1 MICLENYNRYDDSS
15 KLFVSAHG
23 LITAQHLEIN
33 LGHRRILT
41 VPRYGEPAI
50 QGVSRKFLDLSSEEY
65 GQVICLPEAR
75 SIFLAK
81 EQSRL
86 GQIFQLV
93 IHVGKMQDWSLNF
106 MFDWTEDTEPYKYT
120 VHPAGIVDF
129 SNRGVLSC
137 HNYKNYNEQEYN
149 DIKQYKETRID
160 NLDVESFRA
169 KLYEY
174 AKIWLPLVNKEG
186 NKIQSNV
193 DLLDFLYNRA
203 VKKVEN
209 GEQMTFEEVFTCNLS
224 ELISNNIIKDYSLV
238 NLTACRGVDKLSY
251 GIGNYHIDTKTWT
264 RDEYDKAIA
273 TQQMKESPQ
282 RFFNLSL
289 DDHCK
294 QRYCGGSIGILPHG
308 NSPDNI
314 CKQQGCLKC
323 GNEGTCVS
331 CREGEAILVNCNKDV
346 TICLTAE
353 EIADLVKI
361 HKPDEF
367 TNLPTIFPSCD
378 VPALTLAALY
388 TINEDKSIR
397 DKAIYHVK
405 HHFEKCKDDVNQIY
419 EAYVSYMEDVVYAF
433 KYTLNKI
440 LKVSFDNTLA
450 KIATFFNKA
459 PGPIVKKINTLKTIL
474 DSGETEG
481 VKYDKLDRLLSD
493 IYIEEFEPS
502 EEAEAK
508 PNVIL
513 NCEGE
518 DIQVPISIVT
528 DVVKKQIE
536 DNPFF
541 VIEEI
546 RINDHCYMPALT
558 FAALYATWE
567 PVNHHVKTS
576 IDYIQHGFNLAI
588 VNKDSDRL
596 FRTYKQYV
604 SEVVRSLRLLPDT
617 LRISFAK
624 TILPIIQTN
633 TVESDHNG
641 QKIFSYA
648 PSLDQN
654 GQIII
659 EKLKQLQMIISHLT
673 PQPQFTKNIENF
685 LQHDI
690 TQKKEFYSF

>member
-1 MICLENYNRYDDSS
+1 MICLEKYNSYDDSS

-23 LITAQHLEIN
+23 LITAKYLEIN
-33 LGHRRILT
+33 LGNRRILT
-41 VPRYGEPAI
+41 VPRYGESAR
-50 QGVSRKFLDLSSEEY
+50 QGVSRKFLELSSEEY

-75 SIFLAK
+75 SIFLA
-81 EQSRL
+81 EAQSRF
-86 GQIFQLV
+86 GQQFQLI
-93 IHVGKMQDWSLNF
+93 IHVDKMQDWSLNF
-106 MFDWTEDTEPYKYT
+106 MMDYIRDDDESHPYT
-120 VHPAGIVDF
+120 VHPGGIVDF

-137 HNYKNYNEQEYN
+137 HNYKHYTKQEYN
-149 DIKQYKETRID
+149 DIKQYQETRID
-160 NLDVESFRA
+160 NLDVEFFKA
-169 KLYEY
+169 KLYEH

-186 NKIQSNV
+186 NIIQNNV

-203 VKKVEN
+203 VKKVQN
-209 GEQMTFEEVFTCNLS
+209 GEQMTFSQVFTCDLS
-224 ELISNNIIKDYSLV
+224 ELISNNIIKDRSIV
-238 NLTACRGVDKLSY
+238 NLTACRDVDVHSY
-251 GIGNYHIDTKTWT
+251 GIGTYHIDTNTWT
-264 RDEYDKAIA
+264 RDKYDKAIA

-294 QRYCGGSIGILPHG
+294 QRHCGGAIGILPHD
-308 NSPDNI
+308 NSADNI

-331 CREGEAILVNCNKDV
+331 CREGEAILINCNKDV

-361 HKPDEF
+361 HKPDGF
-367 TNLPTIFPSCD
+367 KNLPTMFPSCN

-388 TINEDKSIR
+388 STINEDKSIR
-397 DKAIYHVK
+397 EKAIYHVK

-419 EAYVSYMEDVVYAF
+419 EAYVSYMEDVVYAL

-450 KIATFFNKA
+450 TMATFFNKA
-459 PGPIVKKINTLKTIL
+459 PGPIIKKINTLKTIL

-518 DIQVPISIVT
+518 HIQVPIAIVT
-528 DVVKKQIE
+528 DLVKQKIEDE

-546 RINDHCYMPALT
+546 RINDHCYIPALT
-558 FAALYATWE
+558 FAALYATVE
-567 PVNHHVKTS
+567 PVDHHVQTS
-576 IDYIQHGFNLAI
+576 INYVQNGFNLPI
-588 VNKDSDRL
+588 VNKDSDLL
-596 FRTYKQYV
+596 FRNYKQYV
-604 SEVVRSLRLLPDT
+604 SQVVGSLRLLPDT
-617 LRISFAK
+617 LRISFDK

-633 TVESDHNG
+633 TVESNHNG

-648 PSLDQN
+648 PSLDHN
-654 GQIII
+654 GQVII

-685 LQHDI
+685 LQHDLPDR
-690 TQKKEFYSF
+690 